1 MGSNQPTMVQTTTI
15 ILVLLGLL
23 GQIFASPDEAIVLLN
38 YQIIKLINAKD
49 EKISGLEGKVEQLEE
64 LISAKDEK
72 ISGLEGKVE
81 QLDELINAE
90 YKKINGLRL
99 INAKDGKIT
108 GLEGKVEQ
116 LEELINAKD
125 AKISHQ
131 EKKNEELE
139 RLIKQLQQ
147 QVEKGLR
154 KVFFS
159 ARAFEES
166 TDSNGVITF
175 THIKANEGEGFNKE
189 SGRFRAPVGG
199 TYELE
204 FVFFGNGVTSQN
216 RVEVYKD
223 GSHDFSINVES
234 FLSYTW
240 MSKLSPG
247 EEVYLKVGTG
257 KLSFVQFSG
266 KLLKADD

>member
-23 GQIFASPDEAIVLLN
+23 GQIFASPDEATHQRV
-38 YQIIKLINAKD
+38 KLINAKD

-64 LISAKDEK
+64 LISAKEK
-72 ISGLEGKVE
+72 M
-81 QLDELINAE
+81 NN
-90 YKKINGLRL
+90 YKRL

-240 MSKLSPG
+240 MSKLSP
-247 EEVYLKVGTG
+247 
-257 KLSFVQFSG
+257 
-266 KLLKADD
+266 

>member
-23 GQIFASPDEAIVLLN
+23 GQIFASPDEAIVLSN

-64 LISAKDEK
+64 LISAKYEK

-81 QLDELINAE
+81 QLDELINA
-90 YKKINGLRL
+90 KDAKINGLEGKDEQLERL

-131 EKKNEELE
+131 EKKDEELE

-147 QVEKGLR
+147 QVEGVQKGLR

-175 THIKANEGEGFNKE
+175 THIKANEGEGFNEE

-223 GSHDFSINVES
+223 GS
-234 FLSYTW
+234 
-240 MSKLSPG
+240 
-247 EEVYLKVGTG
+247 
-257 KLSFVQFSG
+257 
-266 KLLKADD
+266 

>member
-15 ILVLLGLL
+15 ISVLLGHL
-23 GQIFASPDEAIVLLN
+23 GQIFASPDEAIVLSN

-49 EKISGLEGKVEQLEE
+49 EKISGLEGKVEQLDE
-64 LISAKDEK
+64 LINAKDAK

-81 QLDELINAE
+81 QLEELISAKYE
-90 YKKINGLRL
+90 KIS
-99 INAKDGKIT
+99 

-175 THIKANEGEGFNKE
+175 THIKANEGEGFNEE

-199 TYELE
+199 TYEFQ

-223 GSHDFSINVES
+223 CSHDFSINVES